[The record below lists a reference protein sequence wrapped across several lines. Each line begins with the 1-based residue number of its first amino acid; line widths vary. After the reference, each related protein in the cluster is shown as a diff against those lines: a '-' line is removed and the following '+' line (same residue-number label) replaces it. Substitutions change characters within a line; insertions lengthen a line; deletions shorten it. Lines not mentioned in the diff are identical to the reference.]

1 MMEKIYMDKST
12 IHPSEPTSEQ
22 TSLGTQ
28 PQFLNPPANLVEL
41 LKSVPEQDGKDDL
54 NDKRMEKREYTV
66 RHWVKLITIGILAL
80 LGGGIVVSYVLN
92 LLIPMDWRWLSQNDM
107 SSIKDLVTSIVAGL
121 MMSLAIKFFT
131 K

>member
-1 MMEKIYMDKST
+1 
-12 IHPSEPTSEQ
+12 
-22 TSLGTQ
+22 
-28 PQFLNPPANLVEL
+28 LVEL

-80 LGGGIVVSYVLN
+80 LGGGIVVCYVLN

>member
-1 MMEKIYMDKST
+1 M
-12 IHPSEPTSEQ
+12 
-22 TSLGTQ
+22 GTQ

-80 LGGGIVVSYVLN
+80 LGGSIVVCYVLN

>member
-1 MMEKIYMDKST
+1 M
-12 IHPSEPTSEQ
+12 
-22 TSLGTQ
+22 GTQ

-80 LGGGIVVSYVLN
+80 LGGGIVVCYVLN
-92 LLIPMDWRWLSQNDM
+92 LLIPMDWRWLSQNGM

>member
-1 MMEKIYMDKST
+1 M
-12 IHPSEPTSEQ
+12 
-22 TSLGTQ
+22 GTQ

-66 RHWVKLITIGILAL
+66 RHWAKLITIGILAL
-80 LGGGIVVSYVLN
+80 LGGGIVVCYVLN

>member
-1 MMEKIYMDKST
+1 M
-12 IHPSEPTSEQ
+12 
-22 TSLGTQ
+22 GTQ

-80 LGGGIVVSYVLN
+80 LGGDIVVCYVLN